1 MSTRVVYPHILE
13 IKLRD
18 RECKKKKKSGFVL
31 NKQTNKKQDFRTM
44 KLAALEDSEHQI
56 NTNFPEG
63 VSLTGICFS
72 ILRYI

>member
-1 MSTRVVYPHILE
+1 
-13 IKLRD
+13 
-18 RECKKKKKSGFVL
+18 
-31 NKQTNKKQDFRTM
+31 M